1 MRVSSRV
8 VILLAILASLLSYTK
23 FNFCAQTGW
32 QSPGQYIHACY
43 SDIPA
48 LYGERALDKGVWA
61 YSSGKDS
68 VEYPVVQGT
77 IMWLTAKII
86 PHGVNNYFYGSAL
99 LLALLFIFISVITF
113 KIKPEFGYLLPL
125 APAAIAAMY
134 INWDLWAIATMLLA
148 IYWFDRKAEL
158 ASALALGVSISTKFL
173 PIFLLIP
180 ITIIYFRQARISK
193 LFKFL
198 AITVATFAAINLPV
212 ALTTPTGWWRF
223 YDLNLN
229 RGSDW
234 GSIWYA
240 LSNLGVD
247 LTHQNYLSV
256 LCLLIGVT
264 AVVIFLLQIRNVP
277 TLAHT
282 AIFVMVIV
290 MAVSKVYSP
299 QYVLWLTPL
308 AIIALIDKRELT
320 IFWFWQGAEILY
332 HLAIWQHLAT
342 VTGAK
347 FGLSVTIY
355 SVISVVRIA
364 ISIALLVH
372 LAARHQNSAR
382 NSERISLIN
391 SRELPLTSS

>member
-8 VILLAILASLLSYTK
+8 VILLAICASLTGYAK
-23 FNFCAQTGW
+23 FNYCVQTGW
-32 QSPGQYIHACY
+32 QSPSQYIHACY

-68 VEYPVVQGT
+68 VEYPVIQGT
-77 IMWLTAKII
+77 IMWLTAQII
-86 PHGVNNYFYGSAL
+86 PHSVSNYFYTSAL
-99 LLALLFIFISVITF
+99 LLALLFIYISLITF
-113 KIKPEFGYLLPL
+113 KIKQEFGYLLPL
-125 APAAIAAMY
+125 APAAVASLY
-134 INWDLWAIATMLLA
+134 INWDLWAIATMMLA
-148 IYWFDRKAEL
+148 IYWFDRKAEV
-158 ASALALGVSISTKFL
+158 ASAIALGLSISTKFL
-173 PIFLLIP
+173 PVFLLIP
-180 ITIIYFRQARISK
+180 IGIIFFRQARIK
-193 LFKFL
+193 KFISYC
-198 AITVATFAAINLPV
+198 AITVVTFAVINLPV

-240 LSNLGVD
+240 LSSLGVD

-256 LCLLIGVT
+256 LCLLIGV
-264 AVVIFLLQIRNVP
+264 AVLVIFLQQIREIP

-282 AIFVMVIV
+282 AIFAMAIV

-308 AIIALIDKRELT
+308 AIIAIIDKRDLT
-320 IFWFWQGAEILY
+320 IFWFWQGAEVLY
-332 HLAIWQHLAT
+332 HVAIWQHLAT

-347 FGLSVTIY
+347 FGLSLTAY
-355 SVISVVRIA
+355 SLISLIRIA
-364 ISIALLVH
+364 ASIVLLGR
-372 LAARHQNSAR
+372 LAARQQNSAR
-382 NSERISLIN
+382 IPE
-391 SRELPLTSS
+391 

>member
-8 VILLAILASLLSYTK
+8 VILLAIFASLISFAK
-23 FNFCAQTGW
+23 FNYCAQTGW
-32 QSPGQYIHACY
+32 QSPSQYIHACY

-48 LYGERALDKGVWA
+48 LYGDRALDKGVWA

-68 VEYPVVQGT
+68 VEYPVIQGT
-77 IMWLTAKII
+77 VMWATARII

-99 LLALLFIFISVITF
+99 LLALLFIFISLITF
-113 KIKPEFGYLLPL
+113 KMKPEFGYLLPL

-134 INWDLWAIATMLLA
+134 INWDLWAIATMMLA
-148 IYWFDRKAEL
+148 IYWFDRKAEV
-158 ASALALGVSISTKFL
+158 ASAIALGVSISTKFL
-173 PIFLLIP
+173 PIFLIIP
-180 ITIIYFRQARISK
+180 IGIIFFRQERVKKFISYC
-193 LFKFL
+193 
-198 AITVATFAAINLPV
+198 AITVTTFAVINLPV

-240 LSNLGVD
+240 LSNLGLD

-264 AVVIFLLQIRNVP
+264 ALVIFLLQVNNVP

-282 AIFVMVIV
+282 AIFIMVIV

-320 IFWFWQGAEILY
+320 IFWFWQGAEVLY
-332 HLAIWQHLAT
+332 HVAIWQHLAT

-347 FGLSVTIY
+347 FGLSLTAY
-355 SVISVVRIA
+355 SVISLIRIA
-364 ISIALLVH
+364 ASIALLVG
-372 LAARHQNSAR
+372 LGARHQNSR
-382 NSERISLIN
+382 VFSSEFLLSTGE
-391 SRELPLTSS
+391 SYP